1 MVRIHAVPIHAE
13 NVRTCNTRSGD
24 KSTEPVRTCNTRSGN
39 KSIMLVLV
47 ECTRNKRES
56 IAIACRDSWQPV
68 VKKKRRDL
76 VPRYCAWSCFHSQ
89 QASNNA
95 PMAAALIEEERFAQ
109 VMVACAIA
117 RQPLPRTSQG
127 VARDTK
133 RKVDRTYVCAV
144 ASFLPLLL

>member
-1 MVRIHAVPIHAE
+1 
-13 NVRTCNTRSGD
+13 
-24 KSTEPVRTCNTRSGN
+24 
-39 KSIMLVLV
+39 MLRMYVLAILVVAIRALSLYVLV
-47 ECTRNKRES
+47 ILAVAIRASCLSLSSALGTNEK
-56 IAIACRDSWQPV
+56 APIACRDSWQPV

-133 RKVDRTYVCAV
+133 RKVDCTYVCAV